1 MDTGPQ
7 RRSVRRRA
15 ALVCKTGRVLAV
27 VLPVLALVF
36 VLPGHSWHERIA
48 AAAVL
53 VPIWAVSIAI
63 GHAVGGPSLTA
74 LGPEVAICRGV
85 LIAVAASM
93 AVSAGL
99 PGMQLSVAAIW
110 LVALTVFL
118 VAAAWE
124 VLAVRRLRPAVRLLL
139 VGEIAEAETLL
150 QDLPSDGG
158 YELVGVVVDAAEHP
172 DERDPDALLRGRLP
186 ELAAVIAEHQPDL
199 VVLSDGR
206 RTPETISG
214 LLDAAEAGFGVL
226 ELAEFYEYAFG
237 RVPIEDVSH
246 DWFMSVLHLYRRRYS
261 RAVKR
266 GLDLVGASLL
276 LLLTLPLFPL
286 LAVFVLRTDG
296 PLIFRQSRLG
306 EHGKLFTIYKFRTM
320 RADAEA
326 AGAAVWASAN
336 DPRLTRAGAVMRQLR
351 LDELPQLWN
360 VLRGEMSLVGPRP
373 ERPEFLEEL
382 SDRVPFW
389 IRRHLIKPGL
399 TGWAQVRDGYAASA
413 EETATK
419 LSYDLW
425 YLRHRSLT
433 VDLAILLRTFAVV
446 VRGES
451 ATRSSAPATV
461 VEPYAELHDRALT
474 AFGSAGGQVVPIPV
488 TRLGEE
494 TRQRRS
500 ELEATHG
507 LGGPGY

>member
-1 MDTGPQ
+1 M
-7 RRSVRRRA
+7 
-15 ALVCKTGRVLAV
+15 AV
-27 VLPVLALVF
+27 VLPVVLLVF
-36 VLPGHSWHERIA
+36 ALPGHNWRERLI

-53 VPIWAVSIAI
+53 TPLWVASLSF
-63 GHAVGGPSLTA
+63 GHALSSPSLTA
-74 LGPEVAICRGV
+74 LGPEVAVFRGV
-85 LIAVAASM
+85 LIAVAAST
-93 AVSAGL
+93 AVALYL
-99 PGMQLSVAAIW
+99 PGEHLSAAAIW
-110 LVALTVFL
+110 LLALTVFL
-118 VAAAWE
+118 AAATWE
-124 VLAVRRLRPAVRLLL
+124 LFALRRLRPALRLLL

-150 QDLPSDGG
+150 QDLPTAGG
-158 YELVGVVVDAAEHP
+158 FELVGVVVDAAEQP
-172 DERDPDALLRGRLP
+172 DEPDPQTLRRGRIP
-186 ELAAVIAEHQPDL
+186 QLAAVIAEHHPDL
-199 VVLSDGR
+199 VILSDGR
-206 RTPETISG
+206 RTSETISG
-214 LLDAAEAGFGVL
+214 LLDAAEAGFRVL

-237 RVPIEDVSH
+237 RVPIDDVSN
-246 DWFMSVLHLYRRRYS
+246 DWFMSVLHLYQRRYS
-261 RAVKR
+261 RVVKR
-266 GLDLVGASLL
+266 ALDLVGASLL
-276 LLLTLPLFPL
+276 LLLTLPLYPL
-286 LAVFVLRTDG
+286 LAVFVLQTEG

-373 ERPEFLEEL
+373 ERPEFLEQL
-382 SDRVPFW
+382 SESVPFW
-389 IRRHLIKPGL
+389 MRRHLIKPGL

-433 VDLAILLRTFAVV
+433 VDLAILLRTLAVV

-451 ATRSSAPATV
+451 ATRSSAPAPSAV
-461 VEPYAELHDRALT
+461 IEPYAELHDRALST
-474 AFGSAGGQVVPIPV
+474 LGSRGGARVVPIPV
-488 TRLGEE
+488 TRLGDESHR
-494 TRQRRS
+494 TG

-507 LGGPGY
+507 VGGPGY